1 MLLPYLRLE
10 VKFALTRTS
19 TPNRIPR
26 GPSWWV
32 DAGSLPQHDICYKM
46 KISKT
51 RKYPYIPMASHGFPL
66 QKIMKWRFGI
76 SMHIICIS
84 PIFVDAKMGSKFFT
98 RRGLGCTSAP
108 AEQLVPADA
117 LENSPKGTSC
127 RISKQENWKDGM
139 QEIDAHKIISCPR
152 TSLLRIYNLPHY
164 DDPEKKDQGNNTQQS
179 DKTYPPGS
187 RNNGPYIYISY
198 IYIYIPIFT
207 IQCSFHNS
215 NSTHST
221 VAFNGKPWW
230 NGIGEKSLAFSRASA
245 NSNMVF
251 RAYTWHRI

>member
-10 VKFALTRTS
+10 VKFTLTRTS

-51 RKYPYIPMASHGFPL
+51 YKYPFIPMASHGFPR
-66 QKIMKWRFGI
+66 QKIMGWRFGI

-84 PIFVDAKMGSKFFT
+84 PIFVDAKMGSIFSSPAAAQDAPVLLQNSLFQLMPSRT
-98 RRGLGCTSAP
+98 RLGEPAAGSANRKTEKMACRKSMPTKSSQVQGPAQLTSNFITCHIMTIP
-108 AEQLVPADA
+108 KKNRETTPSNPTKHIHQV
-117 LENSPKGTSC
+117 LET
-127 RISKQENWKDGM
+127 
-139 QEIDAHKIISCPR
+139 
-152 TSLLRIYNLPHY
+152 
-164 DDPEKKDQGNNTQQS
+164 
-179 DKTYPPGS
+179 
-187 RNNGPYIYISY
+187 YIYMHIS
-198 IYIYIPIFT
+198 IFT

-221 VAFNGKPWW
+221 VAFNGKPW
-230 NGIGEKSLAFSRASA
+230 
-245 NSNMVF
+245 
-251 RAYTWHRI
+251 

>member
-51 RKYPYIPMASHGFPL
+51 RKYPNIPMASHGFPL

-164 DDPEKKDQGNNTQQS
+164 DDPGKKDQGNNTQQS

-198 IYIYIPIFT
+198 IYIHTYLHYSMFIP
-207 IQCSFHNS
+207 
-215 NSTHST
+215 
-221 VAFNGKPWW
+221 
-230 NGIGEKSLAFSRASA
+230 
-245 NSNMVF
+245 
-251 RAYTWHRI
+251 

>member
-10 VKFALTRTS
+10 VKVALTRTS

-66 QKIMKWRFGI
+66 QKILKWRFGT

-117 LENSPKGTSC
+117 LENSPRGTSC
-127 RISKQENWKDGM
+127 RTSKQENWKDGM

-164 DDPEKKDQGNNTQQS
+164 DDPEKKTRETTPSNPTKHIHQVLETMVH
-179 DKTYPPGS
+179 
-187 RNNGPYIYISY
+187 

>member
-10 VKFALTRTS
+10 VKVALTRTS

-117 LENSPKGTSC
+117 LENSPRGTSC
-127 RISKQENWKDGM
+127 RTSKQEN
-139 QEIDAHKIISCPR
+139 
-152 TSLLRIYNLPHY
+152 
-164 DDPEKKDQGNNTQQS
+164 
-179 DKTYPPGS
+179 
-187 RNNGPYIYISY
+187 
-198 IYIYIPIFT
+198 
-207 IQCSFHNS
+207 
-215 NSTHST
+215 
-221 VAFNGKPWW
+221 
-230 NGIGEKSLAFSRASA
+230 
-245 NSNMVF
+245 
-251 RAYTWHRI
+251 